1 MFFTC
6 EKFDRWRTK
15 ECFQRDFMWPPCS
28 HVYVN
33 GGLCRYT
40 YQSGFPVEPYFDTR
54 SANSFNVKVKAF
66 RAQFRGVSDMP
77 FFIFRLAKIFA

>member
-6 EKFDRWRTK
+6 KKSDRWRTK
-15 ECFQRDFMWPPCS
+15 KRFLRVFRTTCS

-66 RAQFRGVSDMP
+66 RAKFRGVSDMP